1 MTTNYIDFLPYIF
14 TLFFSTNN
22 IFYEI
27 IKLSLV
33 LTTED
38 SINIMSV
45 VSAIILVFKITP
57 S

>member
-38 SINIMSV
+38 SINIISV
-45 VSAIILVFKITP
+45 VSAIILVFTITP